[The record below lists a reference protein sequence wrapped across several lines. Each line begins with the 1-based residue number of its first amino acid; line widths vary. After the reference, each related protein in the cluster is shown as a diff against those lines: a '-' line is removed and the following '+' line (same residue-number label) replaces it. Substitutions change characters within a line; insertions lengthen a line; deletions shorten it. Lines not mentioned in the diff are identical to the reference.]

1 MKRTGPGKVFAFP
14 TNWRWDGDI
23 LWADA
28 TVLLYNFDVD
38 VSDLKDQHRD
48 FLNKQLVL
56 AFALNTEARITMA
69 GQASLSGESNH
80 NDVLS
85 GSRAKTV
92 RDYFLSKGVAQK
104 QFMPKPGE
112 VIALGDAP
120 SGPAKEDERD
130 RSVTLRLSFPLK
142 IDSLY
147 LYSDDWMNILGWDDI
162 VGLDREADG
171 RLINQINIQM
181 TVWGAPKMFVVDGG
195 IKVPVMPADIL
206 VRLRTRSPVG
216 TWGPATILAPKH
228 YKVRLKDPN
237 TPEPDNMWIKY
248 RLSVPI
254 NDAGDF
260 LSVVEGEYMEMSAI
274 AQPGGKSDVSFRAA
288 LGWGARGIST
298 QSSYGGNSGS
308 ERDEIPDA
316 LRLLQAGGVEV
327 LEIEPLLRMDPKKT
341 RDKWLIR
348 SPADVFY
355 YGGTSK
361 NGVALAVGT
370 NGGAAP
376 GDLQSYWKTPFDL
389 ELLILAGCAVL
400 NPAVGN
406 GSSLTG
412 PGADWAKLLK
422 IKGGPLNAILG
433 YRDAPPADNVVSSI
447 AARMGATLKA
457 GVDERQWVSAWIE
470 INAENPGKN
479 TWNAVGI
486 DPQGYWWIEK
496 RGIIEKGF
504 GPPKKVF
511 KDYNVMITPI

>member
-1 MKRTGPGKVFAFP
+1 MKRTGPGKIFAFP

-38 VSDLKDQHRD
+38 VSDLKEQHKD

-56 AFALNTEARITMA
+56 DFVLNTEARITMI
-69 GQASLSGESNH
+69 GEASLSGESNH
-80 NDVLS
+80 NQVLS
-85 GSRAKTV
+85 ESRAKGV
-92 RDYFLSKGVAQK
+92 RDYFILKGVAQK
-104 QFMPKPGE
+104 QFMPKPGG

-142 IDSLY
+142 VDSLY
-147 LYSDDWMNILGWDDI
+147 LYSDDWVHTLGWDDI

-171 RLINQINIQM
+171 RPINNINIQM
-181 TVWGAPKMFVVDGG
+181 TVWGAPKMFVVDTGV
-195 IKVPVMPADIL
+195 KVPVMPADIL
-206 VRLRTRSPVG
+206 VRLRTRSPIG
-216 TWGPATILAPKH
+216 TWGPATILAPKY
-228 YKVRLKDPN
+228 YKIRLKDPD

-254 NDAGDF
+254 SDAGDF
-260 LSVVEGEYMEMSAI
+260 LSVVEGEYMEMSTI

-288 LGWGARGIST
+288 LGWGARGISI

-316 LRLLQAGGVEV
+316 LRLLQAGGVEM
-327 LEIEPLLRMDPKKT
+327 LEIESLLRMDPKKT
-341 RDKWLIR
+341 REKWLIR

-376 GDLQSYWKTPFDL
+376 ADLLSYWKVPFDL

-400 NPAVGN
+400 NPAVGK
-406 GSSLTG
+406 TG

-422 IKGGPLNAILG
+422 VKGGPLSAILG
-433 YRDAPPADNVVSSI
+433 YRGVPPADSVVSSI
-447 AARMGATLKA
+447 AARMGAKLKA
-457 GVDERQWVSAWIE
+457 SVNENLWVPAWIE
-470 INAENPGKN
+470 INAEHPGKN

-486 DPQGYWWIEK
+486 DPKGYWWIEK
-496 RGIIEKGF
+496 RGIMERGF
-504 GPPKKVF
+504 GPTNKAL
-511 KDYNVMITPI
+511 KDYNVMLTPI

>member
-1 MKRTGPGKVFAFP
+1 MKRTGPGKIFAFP
-14 TNWRWDGDI
+14 TNWRWEGDI

-38 VSDLKDQHRD
+38 VSDLKEQHKV
-48 FLNKQLVL
+48 FLNKQLALDFV
-56 AFALNTEARITMA
+56 LNTEAWITII
-69 GQASLSGESNH
+69 GEASLSGESNH
-80 NDVLS
+80 NQVLS
-85 GSRAKTV
+85 ESRAKGV
-92 RDYFLSKGVAQK
+92 RDYFISKGATQK
-104 QFMPKPGE
+104 QFMPNPDGL
-112 VIALGDAP
+112 IALGDAP

-142 IDSLY
+142 VDSLY
-147 LYSDDWMNILGWDDI
+147 LYSDDWVNTLGWDDI
-162 VGLDREADG
+162 VGLDRQADG
-171 RLINQINIQM
+171 RPINNINIQM
-181 TVWGAPKMFVVDGG
+181 TVWGAPKMFVVDAGV
-195 IKVPVMPADIL
+195 KVPVMPADIP
-206 VRLRTRSPVG
+206 VRLRTRSQIG

-228 YKVRLKDPN
+228 YKIRLKDPN

-248 RLSVPI
+248 RLSLPVS
-254 NDAGDF
+254 DAGDF
-260 LSVVEGEYMEMSAI
+260 LSVVEGEYMEMASI

-288 LGWGARGIST
+288 LGWGARGLSI

-316 LRLLQAGGVEV
+316 LRLLQAGGVEM
-327 LEIEPLLRMDPKKT
+327 LEIESLLRTNPKKS
-341 RDKWLIR
+341 REKWLIR

-361 NGVALAVGT
+361 NSADLAVGT

-376 GDLQSYWKTPFDL
+376 ADLQSYWKVPFDL

-400 NPAVGN
+400 NPAAGN
-406 GSSLTG
+406 NPILKG

-422 IKGGPLNAILG
+422 IKGGPLSAILG
-433 YRDAPPADNVVSSI
+433 YRGVPPADNVVGSI
-447 AARMGATLKA
+447 AARMGATLKTGA
-457 GVDERQWVSAWIE
+457 NENLWVPAWIE

-486 DPQGYWWIEK
+486 DSQGFWWIEK
-496 RGIIEKGF
+496 RGILEKGF

-511 KDYNVMITPI
+511 KDYNVMLTPI

>member
-1 MKRTGPGKVFAFP
+1 MKRTGPGKILAFP
-14 TNWRWDGDI
+14 TNWRWEGDI

-38 VSDLKDQHRD
+38 GSDLKEQHKV

-56 AFALNTEARITMA
+56 GFVLYTEASITII
-69 GQASLSGESNH
+69 GEASLSGESNH
-80 NDVLS
+80 NQVLS
-85 GSRAKTV
+85 ESRAKGV
-92 RDYFLSKGVAQK
+92 RDYFISKGAAQK
-104 QFMPKPGE
+104 QFIPKPGGL
-112 VIALGDAP
+112 IALGDAP

-130 RSVTLRLSFPLK
+130 RSVTLRLSYPLK
-142 IDSLY
+142 VDSLY
-147 LYSDDWMNILGWDDI
+147 LYSDDWVNTLGWDDI
-162 VGLDREADG
+162 VGLDRQADG
-171 RLINQINIQM
+171 RPINNINIQM

-195 IKVPVMPADIL
+195 VKVPVMPADIL
-206 VRLRTRSPVG
+206 VRLRTRSPIG

-228 YKVRLKDPN
+228 YRIRLKDPN
-237 TPEPDNMWIKY
+237 IPEPDNMWIKY
-248 RLSVPI
+248 RLSLPI
-254 NDAGDF
+254 SDAGDF
-260 LSVVEGEYMEMSAI
+260 LSVVEGEYMEMATI

-288 LGWGARGIST
+288 LGWGARGISI

-316 LRLLQAGGVEV
+316 LRLLQAGGVEMLV
-327 LEIEPLLRMDPKKT
+327 IEPLLRMDPKKT
-341 RDKWLIR
+341 REKWLIR

-376 GDLQSYWKTPFDL
+376 ADLQSYWKVPFDL

-400 NPAVGN
+400 NLAVGN
-406 GSSLTG
+406 SSLLKG

-422 IKGGPLNAILG
+422 VKGGPLSAILG
-433 YRDAPPADNVVSSI
+433 YRGVAPADNVVASI
-447 AARMGATLKA
+447 AAQIGAKLKA
-457 GVDERQWVSAWIE
+457 SVNENRWVSTWIE

-486 DPQGYWWIEK
+486 DPKGYWSIEK
-496 RGIIEKGF
+496 RGIIEKTF
-504 GPPKKVF
+504 GPPKKLF
-511 KDYNVMITPI
+511 KDYSVVTTPI

>member
-1 MKRTGPGKVFAFP
+1 MKRTGPGKIFAFP

-28 TVLLYNFDVD
+28 TVLLHNFDVD
-38 VSDLKDQHRD
+38 VSDLKEQHKD
-48 FLNKQLVL
+48 FLNKQLIL
-56 AFALNTEARITMA
+56 DFALNTEARITMV

-80 NDVLS
+80 NQVLS
-85 GSRAKTV
+85 ESRAKGV
-92 RDYFLSKGVAQK
+92 RDYFVSKGVAQK

-112 VIALGDAP
+112 IIALGDAP

-142 IDSLY
+142 VDSLY
-147 LYSDDWMNILGWDDI
+147 LYGDDWVNTLGWDDI

-171 RLINQINIQM
+171 RPINNINIQM
-181 TVWGAPKMFVVDGG
+181 TVWGAPKMFVIDGG
-195 IKVPVMPADIL
+195 VKVPVMPADIL
-206 VRLRTRSPVG
+206 VRLRTRSPIG
-216 TWGPATILAPKH
+216 TWGPATILAPKY
-228 YKVRLKDPN
+228 YKVRLKDPDI
-237 TPEPDNMWIKY
+237 PEPDNMWIKY

-254 NDAGDF
+254 SDAGDF
-260 LSVVEGEYMEMSAI
+260 LSVVEGEYMEMSTI

-298 QSSYGGNSGS
+298 QSSYGGSSGS

-316 LRLLQAGGVEV
+316 LRLLQAGGVEM
-327 LEIEPLLRMDPKKT
+327 LEIESLLRMDPKKT
-341 RDKWLIR
+341 REKWLIR

-361 NGVALAVGT
+361 NDVALAVGT

-376 GDLQSYWKTPFDL
+376 SDLQSYWKVPFDL

-400 NPAVGN
+400 NLAIGN
-406 GSSLTG
+406 SRTG

-422 IKGGPLNAILG
+422 IKGGPLSAILG
-433 YRDAPPADNVVSSI
+433 YRGIPPADNVVSSI
-447 AARMGATLKA
+447 AARMGARLKA
-457 GVDERQWVSAWIE
+457 GVNENLWVPAWIE

-496 RGIIEKGF
+496 RGIMERGF
-504 GPPKKVF
+504 GPPKKVG
-511 KDYNVMITPI
+511 KDYNVMRTPI